1 VGEADER
8 RDGSRERALNEG
20 QTTSTPFK
28 YLGFLSYRNVD
39 ARLAE
44 WLHTR
49 LERYVTPRALV
60 GTRGDHG
67 AVPKRLG
74 RIFRDRDEART
85 AEDIE
90 TVIAHELRR
99 SQHLIVLCTPDATAP
114 ESWVPREI
122 TLFRE
127 LRPGGLIHAVIGAGQ
142 PPTCFPEP
150 LLRRHPDGRVDAPLA
165 ADLRS
170 TKEGGHD
177 GRDKAVVRLIAG
189 LLGVPFDDLWRR
201 EQRRARARRLL
212 VTAAL
217 FAAVTVTLA
226 IVAGVSF
233 FHGHARV
240 AVDASPVAAIADAVR
255 VVATEED
262 PVTNAS
268 RVIVDEALTSARTS
282 FWIPA
287 TNVIIRVQARYGDGA
302 DRALNFHLTPP
313 SGFSLAKK
321 WIDLALPPSDEIT
334 ARTDMAYVPATKWL
348 HDRDDAPRDNATPF
362 WIDIRPPTARSYLAI
377 AERLHDEG
385 KLAIEESFV
394 LTARE
399 QQAALENTG
408 LDQVNSLS
416 KDLGEIFA
424 KVHAAESGRVSA
436 PGDIVVGAVQMPC
449 DDCPAVMT
457 WHEAHPFCRTRG
469 LRLPT
474 DLEWELAV
482 RGVDGRVYPWGSRF
496 DPTRAN
502 VPGLPEKGA
511 ASPSLVAVDAHS
523 DQPSPFGLIDTVGNA
538 GDWVINDTGA
548 YERVHMGAT
557 YRFNPEDAT
566 AFRQLPVTDSDYLF
580 HPITARCVASPI
592 DPAANVDPAPG

>member
-1 VGEADER
+1 MTEQEH
-8 RDGSRERALNEG
+8 
-20 QTTSTPFK
+20 TSTSFK
-28 YLGFLSYRNVD
+28 YLAFLSYRNVD
-39 ARLAE
+39 VRLAE

-49 LERYVTPRALV
+49 LESYVTPRALI
-60 GTRGDHG
+60 GTRGEHG
-67 AVPKRLG
+67 PVPKRLG

-90 TVIAHELRR
+90 TVIAHELGR
-99 SQHLIVLCTPDATAP
+99 SRHLVVLCTPDAAAP

-127 LRPGGLIHAVIGAGQ
+127 LRPGGLVHAVIGAGQ
-142 PPTCFPEP
+142 PPACFPEP

-170 TKEGGHD
+170 TKDGGHD

-201 EQRRARARRLL
+201 EQRRTRARRLL
-212 VTAAL
+212 VTAVL
-217 FAAVTVTLA
+217 VAAVTVTLA
-226 IVAGVSF
+226 VVGGVSF

-240 AVDASPVAAIADAVR
+240 AVDASPVAEIADAIR

-262 PVTNAS
+262 PVTNSS
-268 RVIVDEALTSARTS
+268 RVVRDEALASTRTT

-287 TNVIIRVQARYGDGA
+287 TNVIIRVEATYKDGA
-302 DRALNFHLTPP
+302 ERALSFHLMPS
-313 SGFSLAKK
+313 SGFSLAEK
-321 WIDLALPPSDEIT
+321 WIDLALPPPDEIT
-334 ARTDMAYVPATKWL
+334 ARADMAHVPATKWL
-348 HDRDDAPRDNATPF
+348 HDREDAPRENATPF

-377 AERLHDEG
+377 AEQLQAEG
-385 KLAIEESFV
+385 ELATHESFV

-399 QQAALENTG
+399 QQAAIEHTG
-408 LDQVNSLS
+408 MDQVNSLS

-424 KVHAAESGRVSA
+424 KVHAAESDRVSA

-449 DDCPAVMT
+449 DACPAVMT
-457 WHEAHPFCRTRG
+457 WHEAHLFCRSRG

-482 RGVDGRVYPWGSRF
+482 RGVDGRVYPWGNRF

-511 ASPSLVAVDAHS
+511 PSPSLVAVDAHS
-523 DQPSPFGLIDTVGNA
+523 DQPSPYGLIDTVGNA

-580 HPITARCVASPI
+580 QPITARCVASP
-592 DPAANVDPAPG
+592 VEPGSGRPRD